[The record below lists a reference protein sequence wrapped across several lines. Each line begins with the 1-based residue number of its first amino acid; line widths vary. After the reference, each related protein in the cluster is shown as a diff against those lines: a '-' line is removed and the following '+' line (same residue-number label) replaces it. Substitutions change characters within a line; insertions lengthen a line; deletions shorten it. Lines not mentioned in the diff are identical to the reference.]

1 MAVGMKGAIGTSVP
15 CAFQARASARWT
27 GGPGWWLLSEEA
39 RRRGAA
45 RVAEMG
51 AFGAAELMFRE

>member
-15 CAFQARASARWT
+15 CAFQARA
-27 GGPGWWLLSEEA
+27 GGQGWWLLSEEA

-45 RVAEMG
+45 RVAEHR